1 MKVAPIEG
9 ERMGDQWRDGLR
21 LKGQRERKSKGWEEK
36 ALFGSKTH
44 LIGHVLLILF
54 VGISTTRIA

>member
-1 MKVAPIEG
+1 M
-9 ERMGDQWRDGLR
+9 RQLR
-21 LKGQRERKSKGWEEK
+21 EKGWGPVERWVKTERAEREKEQRVGEK